1 MSDYDQLPPQD
12 LDAERAVLG
21 AMMESERF
29 LLDARDAL
37 DAKHFYAPKHA
48 TLFETLVALHEAG
61 EPTDHIAVLNRLM
74 ADGQVGKITAAYLFE
89 CQQAARPSVDYYA
102 AIVVDRYRQRRLIE
116 AGTRVV
122 EIARKGAA
130 AGVDTDEVIDRA
142 RAAVDEVS
150 AEGRRGGDVDFEEA
164 MWEYIEEADSP
175 LDPSI
180 TTGIR
185 ELDDQLG
192 GGMRAGQLIVIGAR
206 PGQGKSVLGVNIAT
220 AVADAGYGV
229 LFASLEMPKT
239 DLMHRVFSSVGDIDH
254 GRLRQRKLTNEDAKR
269 RSLVATRASKWA
281 LRIDDNPHQTLASI
295 RAAARDLKRTKL
307 GLGVL
312 VVDYL
317 QLMGGSGKRHDRRD
331 LEIGENTRGLKL
343 LAKELGIA
351 IVALCQVNRG
361 SEKREDKRPGMADL
375 RESGSIENDADIVIL
390 IHRDLTDQQRID
402 DVELI
407 VAKHRGGPTGVL
419 ELFWSGAYQRI
430 TGTGPRLR
438 SVG

>member
-21 AMMESERF
+21 AMMESERY

-37 DAKHFYAPKHA
+37 EARHFYAPKHGS
-48 TLFETLVALHEAG
+48 LFDVLVALHEAG

-74 ADGQVGKITAAYLFE
+74 ADGLAGKITGPYLLE
-89 CQQAARPSVDYYA
+89 CQEAARPSVEYYA

-150 AEGRRGGDVDFEEA
+150 QEGRRTADVDFESA

-192 GGMRAGQLIVIGAR
+192 GGLRRGQFVVVGAR
-206 PGQGKSVLGVNIAT
+206 PGMGKSVLGVNIAT
-220 AVADAGYGV
+220 AVASAGYGV
-229 LFASLEMPKT
+229 LFASLEMSRM
-239 DLMHRVFSSVGDIDH
+239 DLMHRVFASIGDIDH

-269 RSLVATRASKWA
+269 RSLVATQASGWA
-281 LRIDDNPHQTLASI
+281 LRIDDTPHQTLASI
-295 RAAARDLKRTKL
+295 RAAARDLKRTKR

-312 VVDYL
+312 VVDYI
-317 QLMGGSGKRHDRRD
+317 QLMGGNGRQHDRRD
-331 LEIGENTRGLKL
+331 LEIGYNTRGLTL
-343 LAKELGIA
+343 LAKELDIA

-361 SEKREDKRPGMADL
+361 PDKREDKRPGLSDL